1 MKIKIA
7 HIYKQN
13 YLKPSKKQRY
23 SQININTKSDY
34 TVVKIIKNMKNA
46 LSTKYKILKGKK
58 KKKKV

>member
-1 MKIKIA
+1 M
-7 HIYKQN
+7 
-13 YLKPSKKQRY
+13 KPSKKQRQ

-34 TVVKIIKNMKNA
+34 TGVKIIKNIKNA